1 MISYDP
7 LLDFLHFS
15 KRNIHDVVK
24 DVGISSRT
32 AAKFRKG
39 ESVSLATVERICLHY
54 GLSIEEVVTIMPESE
69 SDDKRV

>member
-24 DVGISSRT
+24 DVGISSMT

-39 ESVSLATVERICLHY
+39 ESVSLTTVERICLHY

-69 SDDKRV
+69 SDDKRE